1 MNEVGERLK
10 EARKAMGYTLDDLQQ
25 KTKIQKRYLIAIEE
39 GNYEVM
45 PGKFY
50 IRAFIKQ
57 YADTVG
63 LDGDKLLNEYSE
75 AIPQPQEETSTESI
89 KLDQTRSSSRNH
101 NKTLETFREYLPTIL
116 ISLLVIAIGV
126 SISLAINRL
135 PSQETAKETAKETTS
150 SAEDVKVSS
159 AADGSSSEEESG
171 EQIVEKTSSNKTE
184 TLYTVK
190 KPLAESTIVLVA
202 DGAPSW
208 SSVEA
213 DGETIKKGLIED
225 GERIE
230 AVIPEKTESVKVV
243 VGYAP
248 ATEVQLNGEKI
259 DYTSEAT
266 AKGRHEIDFKFEE
279 K

>member
-39 GNYEVM
+39 GNYEIM

-63 LDGDKLLNEYSE
+63 LDGDKLLNEYNE
-75 AIPQPQEETSTESI
+75 TIPQPQEENSTESI

-101 NKTLETFREYLPTIL
+101 NETLEMIREYLPTII

-135 PSQETAKETAKETTS
+135 PSQETTEETAS
-150 SAEDVKVSS
+150 SAEDVKVSN
-159 AADGSSSEEESG
+159 AADGSSSEEENG
-171 EQIVEKTSSNKTE
+171 EQTIEKTSSNKTK

-190 KPLAESTIVLVA
+190 KQLAESTIVLTA

-213 DGETIKKGLIED
+213 DGEIIKKGLIED

-230 AVIPEKTESVKVV
+230 AAIPEKTKSVKVV

-248 ATEVQLNGEKI
+248 STEVQLNGEKI
-259 DYTSEAT
+259 DYTSETT

-279 K
+279 NKEI